1 MVRFSESDKF
11 FETLGISETA
21 TQIEVKAAYRRKLQA
36 YFSYENSACRKKDA
50 MKCWNE
56 SGRYSPFNGLSR
68 PGLSKIRHAHNVLS
82 DPTWRCQYA
91 EFVASG
97 DRLYKFTMPYPA
109 SGGMLMAQGAIDGQ
123 PVNAIPDT
131 GAGCN
136 LVSSSLAKR
145 LGFEPPPGLLEAQ
158 DTGLRMANG
167 KTIMSAGTIIAAW
180 NFTYDPDKS
189 WNIAFQVIND
199 LAHEVVLGSEF
210 LTTSG
215 TMSQYR
221 ARLSRAPRP
230 PWAKSFLF
238 TSSIGSV
245 SQRLQGRIGDVT
257 VLALA
262 DSGSESNL
270 VSSNLVSSS
279 FARRHTNWHDTIDWN
294 DQHLL
299 RFPDG
304 KVEKTMGSA
313 WAHWACMGQSGS
325 PLSCDD
331 AAFRFHILD
340 SCIHDVILGQN
351 ALEEIEAFTNQTASF
366 VESNQG
372 PEPADLNLVIWVPA
386 KHPKTDQA
394 TNAGANPQQNQQTSN
409 EHSEI
414 PPQSQTSESL
424 PDPGVSNTSKPPD
437 EKETEYSWWY
447 RRLAERK
454 RQFVARRHILQ
465 MSPGPDRDA
474 ATAKEQEMRRVFKA
488 REISILPKQAPQQPR
503 RFDNYSALDM
513 EDEASNNHEER
524 RLRFFSR

>member
-1 MVRFSESDKF
+1 MVRFSESFKL
-11 FETLGISETA
+11 FETLGIPETA

-50 MKCWNE
+50 IKYWKE
-56 SGRYSPFNGLSR
+56 SERYSPYNLLAE
-68 PGLSKIRHAHNVLS
+68 PGFSKMRHAYNILS
-82 DPTWRCQYA
+82 DPKWRCQYA
-91 EFVASG
+91 DFVASG
-97 DRLYKFTMPYPA
+97 DRLYRFSMPNPA
-109 SGGMLMAQGAIDGQ
+109 SGGMLMAQGEIDGQ
-123 PVNAIPDT
+123 TVNAIPDT

-136 LVSSSLAKR
+136 LMSSSLAKR
-145 LGFEPPPGLLEAQ
+145 LGLEPPPGLPEAQ

-167 KTIMSAGTIIAAW
+167 KSIMSAGTINAVWKFA
-180 NFTYDPDKS
+180 YDPDKS

-199 LAHEVVLGSEF
+199 LAHDVILGSEF

-215 TMSQYR
+215 TMNQYR

-238 TSSIGSV
+238 TSSVGSV
-245 SQRLQGRIGDVT
+245 SQRLQGRIGDVA

-262 DSGSESNL
+262 DSGSE
-270 VSSNLVSSS
+270 SNLVSSS

-294 DQHLL
+294 DQRLL

-304 KVEKTMGSA
+304 NVEKTMGSA
-313 WAHWACMGQSGS
+313 WAHWACMGQSDT
-325 PLSCDD
+325 PLSRDD

-386 KHPKTDQA
+386 KDPKTDQA

-424 PDPGVSNTSKPPD
+424 PDPGVSNTSIPPA

-454 RQFVARRHILQ
+454 RQFAARRHILQ
-465 MSPGPDRDA
+465 MSPGPERDA
-474 ATAKEQEMRRVFKA
+474 ATAKEQEMRQVFKA
-488 REISILPKQAPQQPR
+488 REKTKLPKQAPQQPR
-503 RFDNYSALDM
+503 RFDNYSALEM
-513 EDEASNNHEER
+513 EDEASNNHDER